1 MLTAVFLQMQAE
13 SLEQDDSQVKPLQH
27 TPPYTTMHVLTALF
41 FQVQAEAREQQE
53 SQVKSLHH
61 TPPIVS
67 PSYTTIHHH
76 APPCTA
82 LTAIFFQLQLPPPG
96 VPRGARLYIAE
107 APRPPLPLRKGSAG
121 ESRRREDVEF
131 ETYVRTHAPEEG
143 AQPCW
148 PCPFCIIA
156 RFYCGRH
163 HLFRHLR
170 DTHKDKDVSAAQ
182 IAVCHA
188 QADVCCL
195 VWCRKRNAM
204 QGWQAILQ

>member
-1 MLTAVFLQMQAE
+1 MLTAV
-13 SLEQDDSQVKPLQH
+13 
-27 TPPYTTMHVLTALF
+27 F
-41 FQVQAEAREQQE
+41 FQVQAETHEQEE

-61 TPPIVS
+61 TPPLVS
-67 PSYTTIHHH
+67 TIHHH
-76 APPCTA
+76 ASPCTA

-96 VPRGARLYIAE
+96 VPRSARLYSAQ

-121 ESRRREDVEF
+121 ESRRKEEVEF
-131 ETYVRTHAPEEG
+131 ETYVQTNAPEEG

-170 DTHKDKDVSAAQ
+170 DTHKDVSVAEMG
-182 IAVCHA
+182 VCYA
-188 QADVCCL
+188 QADVSCL
-195 VWCRKRNAM
+195 VWCRKRKAM